1 MTEKEIKTVEDLIK
15 SIEEGDEG
23 IAEDGKGEEVETE
36 EDEEE

>member
-23 IAEDGKGEEVETE
+23 IAEDGKGEVKAEG
-36 EDEEE
+36 EDK